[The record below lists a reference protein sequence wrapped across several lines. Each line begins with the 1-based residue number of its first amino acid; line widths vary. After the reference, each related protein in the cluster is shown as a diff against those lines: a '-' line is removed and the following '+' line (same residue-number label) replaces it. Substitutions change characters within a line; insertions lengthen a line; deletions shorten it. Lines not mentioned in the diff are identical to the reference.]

1 MKFMPNKML
10 SLIVASAVSSV
21 AISQDAL
28 AGERLSIGQLTGLL
42 SAEVRAE
49 KDSDRDEAR
58 KPAEIMYFSEV
69 SEGDNIVDLFA
80 GGGWYSELFSM
91 AVGKSGKVYAQNDN
105 VIWQFAEKGITE
117 RTKGNRLSNVSRFD
131 KVEIADMP
139 VTNNTVDLVFTALN
153 YHDLFFTHSN
163 RGGKVTQFR
172 EKAVDHKAA
181 LAKVK
186 DILKDDGIF
195 VIVDHVGVAGSGFN
209 APNDV
214 HRIDPDIV
222 KYQMNEAGFD
232 LIEEAYYLRNDKDDL
247 SSNVFAEG
255 VRGTTDRFVYKYA
268 KSK

>member
-1 MKFMPNKML
+1 MKFKSKNVIG
-10 SLIVASAVSSV
+10 LILGSTIGSV
-21 AISQDAL
+21 AFSQGAL
-28 AGERLSIGQLTGLL
+28 AGERLSHEKLTNLL

-49 KDSDRDEAR
+49 KDSDRDKAR
-58 KPAEIMYFSEV
+58 KPADIMYFSEI
-69 SEGDNIVDLFA
+69 SKGDQVVDLFA

-91 AVGKSGKVYAQNDN
+91 AVGELGKVYAQNDS

-117 RTKGNRLSNVSRFD
+117 RTKDNRLENITRLD

-139 VTNNTVDLVFTALN
+139 IANNSVDLVFTALN

-163 RGGKVTQFR
+163 RGGKRTQFR

-181 LAKVK
+181 LAKIK
-186 DILKDDGIF
+186 KLLKEDGVF

-222 KYQMNEAGFD
+222 KYQMSEAGFD
-232 LIEEAYYLRNDKDDL
+232 LIEEAFYLRNDKDDL
-247 SSNVFAEG
+247 TSNVFAEG
-255 VRGTTDRFVYKYA
+255 VRGTTDRFVYKYI

>member
-1 MKFMPNKML
+1 MKFMSKNMIRL
-10 SLIVASAVSSV
+10 FVGSAISSV
-21 AISQDAL
+21 VFSQSAL
-28 AGERLSIGQLTGLL
+28 ATERLSQEQLTGLL
-42 SAEVRAE
+42 SAEIRAE
-49 KDSDRDEAR
+49 KDSLRDEAR

-69 SEGDNIVDLFA
+69 SKGDQIVDLFA

-91 AVGKSGKVYAQNDN
+91 AVGNSGKVYAQNDN
-105 VIWQFAEKGITE
+105 VIWQFAEKGMTE
-117 RTKGNRLSNVSRFD
+117 RTKDNRLSNVSRLD
-131 KVEIADMP
+131 KIEIADMP
-139 VTNNTVDLVFTALN
+139 IANNSVDLVFTALN

-163 RGGKVTQFR
+163 RGGKITQFR

-195 VIVDHVGVAGSGFN
+195 VIVDHAGVAGSGFN

-232 LIEEAYYLRNDKDDL
+232 LIEEAYYLRNAKDDL

-255 VRGTTDRFVYKYA
+255 VRGNTDRFVYKYV